1 MEEQKHELTEY
12 GHKVTA
18 AEKQYRH
25 RSLRE
30 LLIGPFLSV
39 LIHIGLIGTLALLMV
54 GKTHKPP
61 SVEIEVSMA
70 PLPHVELEPDP
81 VAEEDEP
88 EPEQEE
94 TLPEAE
100 LEVPDDAEDVSEAF
114 EQMVDQVVEEPPVP
128 EEFNMADLL
137 DAGAIG
143 EPAPEVAVVEQA
155 KPNLDWVQGLGGGN
169 SADGGGE
176 APGAIGRIGAAAAV
190 GQGPFGG
197 RSAKGRDALRKKFGG
212 DPAG

>member
-100 LEVPDDAEDVSEAF
+100 LEVPDDAEGDDE
-114 EQMVDQVVEEPPVP
+114 
-128 EEFNMADLL
+128 L
-137 DAGAIG
+137 D
-143 EPAPEVAVVEQA
+143 
-155 KPNLDWVQGLGGGN
+155 
-169 SADGGGE
+169 DGGAGFEVDDDILAAFDAAVE
-176 APGAIGRIGAAAAV
+176 AARREADIVAPDGDAAALE
-190 GQGPFGG
+190 GG
-197 RSAKGRDALRKKFGG
+197 VPPRTGDDLRS
-212 DPAG
+212 